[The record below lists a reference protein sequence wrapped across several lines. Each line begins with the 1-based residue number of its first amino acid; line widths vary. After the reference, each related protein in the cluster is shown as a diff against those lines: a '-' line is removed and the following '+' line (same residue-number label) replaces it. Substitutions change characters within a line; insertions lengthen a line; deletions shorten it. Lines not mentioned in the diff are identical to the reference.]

1 MKRREV
7 TVQGGEGEEE
17 ADEEEEEEEK
27 ARLDN
32 GSNKALTEKKTRG
45 HHAAPKAVI
54 ISFPALYYTAIKRT
68 VLHLISHDLASSL
81 GR

>member
-7 TVQGGEGEEE
+7 KAQGGEGR
-17 ADEEEEEEEK
+17 EEEEEQEAEE
-27 ARLDN
+27 AYLNN

-54 ISFPALYYTAIKRT
+54 IKFPCTI
-68 VLHLISHDLASSL
+68 LHSH
-81 GR
+81 